1 MTVPNHLRLPLSAL
15 ALVVLLGACAGG
27 PPATADAPAAA
38 APAAKAAPRV
48 PEQVSNA
55 EWETDM
61 QRFAAEDAQS
71 PPPRGGVV
79 FTGSSSIRLW
89 ETLAQDFPG
98 VPVINRGFGG
108 SELRDS
114 TWYAD
119 RTLVP
124 YAPRQILIYAGDN
137 DLNSGRTPQQ
147 LHADF
152 IAFVQRVR
160 RDLPKAKIAYIST
173 KPSPSRAQLLPA
185 QREAN
190 ALVQAEAR
198 RLGVDYIDIFTPMLD
213 AAGQPNE
220 ALFIDD
226 RLHMNAAGYAIWKR
240 VIAPYVK

>member
-1 MTVPNHLRLPLSAL
+1 MTFLNSLRLPLSAL
-15 ALVVLLGACAGG
+15 ALAAVLAACAGG
-27 PPATADAPAAA
+27 PPATSATPAATTT
-38 APAAKAAPRV
+38 AKPAPRI

-55 EWETDM
+55 EWENDM

-89 ETLAQDFPG
+89 DTLAQDFPG

-119 RTLVP
+119 RTIVP

-137 DLNSGRTPQQ
+137 DLNSGRSPQQ

-190 ALVQAEAR
+190 ALVQAEAT

-213 AAGQPNE
+213 AGGQPNE
-220 ALFIDD
+220 ALFVED
-226 RLHMNAAGYAIWKR
+226 RLHMNAAGYDIWQR